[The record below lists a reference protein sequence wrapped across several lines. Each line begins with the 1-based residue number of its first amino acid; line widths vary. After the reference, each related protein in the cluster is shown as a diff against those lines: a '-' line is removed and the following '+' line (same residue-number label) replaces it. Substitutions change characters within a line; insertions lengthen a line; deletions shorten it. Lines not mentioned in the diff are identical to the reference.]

1 MPGYRLTVLGLLAAV
16 IASGAAPVH
25 PQAVD
30 EPLQK
35 YVAARIAEFDTIP
48 AERRHE
54 LRRIALYVHDRLKLN
69 QPARLTFIC
78 THNSR
83 RSQLC
88 QIWGAIAAA
97 YYAVPRVETFS
108 GGTQATAFNSRAVAA
123 LRRAGLVINQPKMAQ
138 NPRYQVRYHADGP
151 GLECFSKIYF
161 AAPNPE
167 SDYCAVMTC
176 AQADKLCPLVKGAS
190 LRISLPYDDP
200 KEFDDTPQE
209 TARYD
214 ERCRQIAREVLF
226 VFSNVEP

>member
-1 MPGYRLTVLGLLAAV
+1 MRGYRLTVLGLWAAA
-16 IASGAAPVH
+16 IALGATSVH
-25 PQAVD
+25 PQALN

-35 YVAARIAEFDTIP
+35 YVAARIAEFDEIP
-48 AERRHE
+48 AERRHV
-54 LRRIALYVHDRLKLN
+54 LRRLARYIHDRLQRN
-69 QPARLTFIC
+69 QPVRLTFIC

-88 QIWGAIAAA
+88 QIWGATAAA
-97 YYAVPRVETFS
+97 YYGVPHVETFS

-123 LRRAGLVINQPKMAQ
+123 LRRAGLVVNQPQRAP
-138 NPRYQVRYHADGP
+138 NPRYEVRYRSDGP
-151 GLECFSKIYF
+151 GLECFSKVYSR
-161 AAPNPE
+161 APNPK

-176 AQADKLCPLVKGAS
+176 AQADKLCPLVKGAA

-214 ERCRQIAREVLF
+214 ERCRQIARELLF
-226 VFSNVEP
+226 LFSNVEP